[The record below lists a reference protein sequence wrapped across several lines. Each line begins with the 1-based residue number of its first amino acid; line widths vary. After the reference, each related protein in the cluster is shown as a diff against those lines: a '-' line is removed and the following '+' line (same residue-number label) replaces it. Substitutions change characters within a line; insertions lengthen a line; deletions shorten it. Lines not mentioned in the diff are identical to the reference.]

1 VNCPKC
7 GYLQEERLDC
17 RKCGVVFSKYY
28 ALHNQE
34 KTLQSDSREASSPQP
49 HVPSSETY
57 LPDLVEI
64 RQNLKEVARR
74 LNETEFERAERVRL
88 SGEIRSL
95 DQKIQDLQAQFA
107 SSIEGLEEKA
117 ESLVASAFPS
127 EDHLRKL
134 NVELIET
141 YLDPFLKRL
150 DQVEKKAEKK
160 QNANSR
166 DPEGDDHFQNL
177 LRGLE
182 QRMAALEKP
191 EPRGADSAEQQSGGM
206 LDQEKIL
213 NEFDEIRLSLQNVTL
228 KYSEIGELKKNH
240 LVLMSKIE
248 TIQQEVDASKM
259 ESSGALSTKIP
270 ELETEVHALR
280 AEVRQ
285 ALGRLETL
293 ESSPLQSAQSMQ
305 FFEQE
310 IGSLRETQAKEPQRT
325 QAAIAGLE
333 TSLTEKLSSVMGL
346 SEDLKWISQRCQS
359 LEESFARAGRDLNE
373 AGKKIAELDSGIAGV
388 VGEAQQLRTEQAA
401 HAERLDMIMSHAFPE
416 PKSSTEEDVRA
427 IRDDIHRMLEMVVK
441 PVAGSPGSLS
451 EY

>member
-1 VNCPKC
+1 VEQKAGMLQKVNSLEP
-7 GYLQEERLDC
+7 
-17 RKCGVVFSKYY
+17 
-28 ALHNQE
+28 
-34 KTLQSDSREASSPQP
+34 EA
-49 HVPSSETY
+49 
-57 LPDLVEI
+57 D
-64 RQNLKEVARR
+64 A
-74 LNETEFERAERVRL
+74 
-88 SGEIRSL
+88 
-95 DQKIQDLQAQFA
+95 
-107 SSIEGLEEKA
+107 
-117 ESLVASAFPS
+117 
-127 EDHLRKL
+127 
-134 NVELIET
+134 
-141 YLDPFLKRL
+141 
-150 DQVEKKAEKK
+150 
-160 QNANSR
+160 
-166 DPEGDDHFQNL
+166 HFQTV

-182 QRMAALEKP
+182 QRMAALERL
-191 EPRGADSAEQQSGGM
+191 ERGDSDTGAQQAKDALNQEQ
-206 LDQEKIL
+206 IL
-213 NEFDEIRLSLQNVTL
+213 KEFDELRLSLQNVTV

-248 TIQQEVDASKM
+248 TIQQEVDASKK
-259 ESSGALSTKIP
+259 ESSGTLSTKIP

-293 ESSPLQSAQSMQ
+293 ESSPLLSAQSMQ